1 MAHVYIR
8 LNEEELDYY
17 LVWDTYYELPY
28 TIPMD
33 LASFVLYLYEEDYS
47 FSGLIASWS
56 NLINNCISLDNTKIE
71 TYLKANQINF
81 LKNQIAVTYIKE
93 KSIQNINLSNSIK
106 IELGVLS
113 NKYSNSLHT
122 KDESDL
128 ILNVL
133 NEEFKLFVNCNV
145 KYKLPIL
152 PIHSYRNIEELYG
165 KFYDKIPTNKL
176 SDFYEFLHK
185 NIYEENEV
193 NWFLKEFFL
202 KDLYWYQLPIFI
214 RKNCKITNLKAAY
227 SEKML
232 NPFIRNIKN
241 VSTIEYKPTVLDL
254 MSYYNHLINENL
266 MIVAEVIDN
275 LIDKGI
281 EIKNNLIAHEQI
293 EYLFNNNL
301 IDEELNIPSKL
312 VNFVDEEGNK
322 LLPDIYTEMFF
333 TNGLYV
339 FYKYDIQLIDV
350 FNINGDLL
358 FMNLENIDVF
368 EKNNETYV
376 SYIIEEKAK
385 QYYKKLTIEN
395 DQTIQLIDVLPEDFL

>member
-17 LVWDTYYELPY
+17 VVWDTYYELPY

-56 NLINNCISLDNTKIE
+56 NLINSCISLDNTKIE
-71 TYLKANQINF
+71 TYLKAYQISF

-93 KSIQNINLSNSIK
+93 KSIQNINLSNSISV
-106 IELGVLS
+106 ELGVLS
-113 NKYSNSLHT
+113 NKYSNLLHT

-145 KYKLPIL
+145 KYKLSIL

-185 NIYEENEV
+185 NIYKENEV
-193 NWFLKEFFL
+193 NWYLKEFFL
-202 KDLYWYQLPIFI
+202 KDLYWHQLPIFI
-214 RKNCKITNLKAAY
+214 RENCKITNLKAAY
-227 SEKML
+227 SENML

-266 MIVAEVIDN
+266 FIVTEVIDN

-293 EYLFNNNL
+293 EYLYNNYL
-301 IDEELNIPSKL
+301 SDEELNISSKF
-312 VNFVDEEGNK
+312 VNFVDKEGNK

-339 FYKYDIQLIDV
+339 FYKYDIQLLDV

-376 SYIIEEKAK
+376 SYIIEEKSK
-385 QYYKKLTIEN
+385 QYYKKLLIEN
-395 DQTIQLIDVLPEDFL
+395 DQTIQLLDVLPEDFL

>member
-17 LVWDTYYELPY
+17 VVWDTYYELPY

-165 KFYDKIPTNKL
+165 KFYDKIPT
-176 SDFYEFLHK
+176 
-185 NIYEENEV
+185 
-193 NWFLKEFFL
+193 
-202 KDLYWYQLPIFI
+202 
-214 RKNCKITNLKAAY
+214 R
-227 SEKML
+227 
-232 NPFIRNIKN
+232 
-241 VSTIEYKPTVLDL
+241 
-254 MSYYNHLINENL
+254 
-266 MIVAEVIDN
+266 VIPY
-275 LIDKGI
+275 G
-281 EIKNNLIAHEQI
+281 
-293 EYLFNNNL
+293 
-301 IDEELNIPSKL
+301 
-312 VNFVDEEGNK
+312 
-322 LLPDIYTEMFF
+322 
-333 TNGLYV
+333 
-339 FYKYDIQLIDV
+339 
-350 FNINGDLL
+350 
-358 FMNLENIDVF
+358 
-368 EKNNETYV
+368 
-376 SYIIEEKAK
+376 
-385 QYYKKLTIEN
+385 KK
-395 DQTIQLIDVLPEDFL
+395 F

>member
-1 MAHVYIR
+1 
-8 LNEEELDYY
+8 
-17 LVWDTYYELPY
+17 
-28 TIPMD
+28 
-33 LASFVLYLYEEDYS
+33 
-47 FSGLIASWS
+47 
-56 NLINNCISLDNTKIE
+56 
-71 TYLKANQINF
+71 
-81 LKNQIAVTYIKE
+81 
-93 KSIQNINLSNSIK
+93 
-106 IELGVLS
+106 
-113 NKYSNSLHT
+113 
-122 KDESDL
+122 
-128 ILNVL
+128 
-133 NEEFKLFVNCNV
+133 
-145 KYKLPIL
+145 
-152 PIHSYRNIEELYG
+152 
-165 KFYDKIPTNKL
+165 
-176 SDFYEFLHK
+176 
-185 NIYEENEV
+185 
-193 NWFLKEFFL
+193 
-202 KDLYWYQLPIFI
+202 
-214 RKNCKITNLKAAY
+214 LKAAY

-254 MSYYNHLINENL
+254 ISYYNHLINENL
-266 MIVAEVIDN
+266 IIVAEVIDN

>member
-1 MAHVYIR
+1 MAHIYIR

-17 LVWDTYYELPY
+17 IVWDTYYELPY

-71 TYLKANQINF
+71 TYLKAYQISF

-122 KDESDL
+122 KDESDS

-176 SDFYEFLHK
+176 SDFHEFLHK

-202 KDLYWYQLPIFI
+202 KDL
-214 RKNCKITNLKAAY
+214 
-227 SEKML
+227 
-232 NPFIRNIKN
+232 
-241 VSTIEYKPTVLDL
+241 
-254 MSYYNHLINENL
+254 
-266 MIVAEVIDN
+266 
-275 LIDKGI
+275 
-281 EIKNNLIAHEQI
+281 
-293 EYLFNNNL
+293 
-301 IDEELNIPSKL
+301 
-312 VNFVDEEGNK
+312 
-322 LLPDIYTEMFF
+322 
-333 TNGLYV
+333 
-339 FYKYDIQLIDV
+339 
-350 FNINGDLL
+350 
-358 FMNLENIDVF
+358 
-368 EKNNETYV
+368 
-376 SYIIEEKAK
+376 
-385 QYYKKLTIEN
+385 
-395 DQTIQLIDVLPEDFL
+395 

>member
-17 LVWDTYYELPY
+17 VVWDTYYELPY

-56 NLINNCISLDNTKIE
+56 NLINSCISLDNTKIE
-71 TYLKANQINF
+71 TYLKAYQISF

-93 KSIQNINLSNSIK
+93 KSIQNINLSNSISV
-106 IELGVLS
+106 ELGVLS
-113 NKYSNSLHT
+113 NKYSILLHT

-145 KYKLPIL
+145 KYKLSIL

-185 NIYEENEV
+185 NIYKENEV
-193 NWFLKEFFL
+193 NWYLKEFFL
-202 KDLYWYQLPIFI
+202 KDLYWHQLPIFI
-214 RKNCKITNLKAAY
+214 RENCKITNLKAAY
-227 SEKML
+227 SENML

-266 MIVAEVIDN
+266 FIVTEVIDN

-293 EYLFNNNL
+293 EYLYNNYL
-301 IDEELNIPSKL
+301 LDEELNISSKF
-312 VNFVDEEGNK
+312 VNFVDKEGNK

-339 FYKYDIQLIDV
+339 FYKYDIQLLDV

-376 SYIIEEKAK
+376 SYIIEEKSK
-385 QYYKKLTIEN
+385 QYYKKLIIEN
-395 DQTIQLIDVLPEDFL
+395 DQTIQLLDVLPEDFL

>member
-17 LVWDTYYELPY
+17 VVWDTYYELPY

-47 FSGLIASWS
+47 FSGLITSWS

-71 TYLKANQINF
+71 TYLKAYQISF

-202 KDLYWYQLPIFI
+202 KDLYWHQLPIFI
-214 RKNCKITNLKAAY
+214 RKNCKITNLKSAY

-266 MIVAEVIDN
+266 IIVAEVIDN